1 MTTTISLKVEA
12 QAETSLQDIV
22 TRNMRIAMAARNV
35 KQKDLA
41 TALGVERSSI
51 SQKMT
56 RRVNWS
62 LEDIEKAS
70 GFFHVKPEALVAGQ
84 GFEPWTS
91 GDTARGPRFKSM
103 PRDLSRSAPRFIL
116 TA

>member
-1 MTTTISLKVEA
+1 MQVLLNFCNMTATTMSPLTEA
-12 QAETSLQDIV
+12 QSGGMSLQDVV
-22 TRNMRIAMAARNV
+22 TRNIKIAMVIKGA

-41 TALGVERSSI
+41 DALGVNRSAI

-56 RRVNWS
+56 RRVNWN

-91 GDTARGPRFKSM
+91 G
-103 PRDLSRSAPRFIL
+103 L
-116 TA
+116 

>member
-1 MTTTISLKVEA
+1 MTTTISPKVEA

-91 GDTARGPRFKSM
+91 G
-103 PRDLSRSAPRFIL
+103 L
-116 TA
+116 